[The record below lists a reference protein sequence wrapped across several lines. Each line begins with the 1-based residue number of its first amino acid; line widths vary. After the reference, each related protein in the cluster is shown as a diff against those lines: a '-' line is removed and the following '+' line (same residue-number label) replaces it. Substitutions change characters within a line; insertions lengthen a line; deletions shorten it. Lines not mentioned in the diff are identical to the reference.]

1 MRSVIVNEYQIDKVI
16 SFFLISP
23 EANKACYV
31 SKSAYAISRLKKGLI
46 CIY

>member
-23 EANKACYV
+23 EATKHVMYRSQHMLLAG
-31 SKSAYAISRLKKGLI
+31 LKRA
-46 CIY
+46 